1 MSFKFQDWV
10 LKSQDC
16 LVHLPVN
23 VNRGVLHT
31 HAQNTRDLL
40 VSGGEKCMSYLLTGI
55 SPTERA
61 NWKPSS
67 QLSPE
72 AAQCPH
78 METLSTE
85 ACVRAKS
92 RQSSPTLCD
101 LMDCSPQGS
110 SVDGDSP
117 GKNIR
122 VGCHSV
128 LHGIFLTQGSNW
140 HLLCL
145 SIAGGFFTTEPP
157 RKPH

>member
-101 LMDCSPQGS
+101 LMDCSLPGS
-110 SVDGDSP
+110 SVQ
-117 GKNIR
+117 
-122 VGCHSV
+122 
-128 LHGIFLTQGSNW
+128 GIFQARVLEWVAISFSRNLPNPG
-140 HLLCL
+140 
-145 SIAGGFFTTEPP
+145 TEPGSP
-157 RKPH
+157 TLQADLLGAVGLAN